1 MSANGGRGGN
11 GRRVVVTGLGIV
23 GPLGIGWEDTW
34 RAALAGRSGAG
45 PITRFDAS
53 NLACRIACEVS
64 DFEPG
69 DFVDRRS
76 ARRMDRASQMAV
88 AAARLALDDAA
99 LEIDGDGYRAG
110 TVIATGNGGSET
122 FEEHHRA
129 LLDRG
134 PERSSPLMVPVM
146 IVNMPAGQVSM
157 QFGLRGPAIS
167 VVTACASANHG
178 IGDAA
183 AAIRRGA
190 ADVMLA
196 GGAEAGVTPFCM
208 AGLDATRALSRR
220 NDEPER
226 ASRPYDAGRDGFV
239 AAEGA
244 GVLVLESLDHAR
256 GREAEIV
263 CEVRGYGASADA
275 YHLTDPEPGGRW
287 QLAAMRQALE
297 TGGLAPEELDYVNAH
312 GTSTPAGDPVEI
324 AAIRQLLGDERAAEV
339 RVSST
344 KSMHGHGMGAAGGF
358 EAVLTALAIREGAIP
373 PTINLEDLDPAC
385 AGVDHVANEARPGPV
400 RVALSNSFGFGG
412 HNAVLA
418 FAAMEGA

>member
-1 MSANGGRGGN
+1 VSANGAGASG
-11 GRRVVVTGLGIV
+11 RVVVTGLGIV
-23 GPLGIGWEDTW
+23 GPLGIGWEETW

-53 NLACRIACEVS
+53 ALHCRIACEAG
-64 DFEPG
+64 DFEPT
-69 DFVDRRS
+69 DFIERRA

-88 AAARLALDDAA
+88 AAARLALDDAG
-99 LEIDGDGYRAG
+99 LEIEGDGYRAG
-110 TVIATGNGGSET
+110 AVIATGNGGSET
-122 FEEHHRA
+122 FEEHHAA
-129 LLDRG
+129 LLERG
-134 PERSSPLMVPVM
+134 PERASPLMVPVM
-146 IVNMPAGQVSM
+146 IVSMSAGQVSM
-157 QFGLRGPAIS
+157 QLGLRGPTTA

-183 AAIRRGA
+183 ATIRRGA

-196 GGAEAGVTPFCM
+196 GGTEAGVTPFCM

-220 NDEPER
+220 NDDPAG

-244 GVLVLESLDHAR
+244 GVLVLESLEHAR
-256 GREAEIV
+256 ERGAEVV

-275 YHLTDPEPGGRW
+275 YHLTDPEPSGRW
-287 QLAAMRQALE
+287 QLAAMRQALA
-297 TGGLAPEELDYVNAH
+297 TGGLEPEDVDYVNAH
-312 GTSTPAGDPVEI
+312 GTSTPSGDPVEI
-324 AAIRQLLGDERAAEV
+324 TAIRQLVGDERAAQV
-339 RVSST
+339 TVSST

-358 EAVLTALAIREGAIP
+358 EAVLTALAIREGTIP
-373 PTINLEDLDPAC
+373 PTINLHELDPAC
-385 AGVDHVANEARPGPV
+385 AGVDHVANEARRATV

-418 FAAMEGA
+418 LSGMEGA